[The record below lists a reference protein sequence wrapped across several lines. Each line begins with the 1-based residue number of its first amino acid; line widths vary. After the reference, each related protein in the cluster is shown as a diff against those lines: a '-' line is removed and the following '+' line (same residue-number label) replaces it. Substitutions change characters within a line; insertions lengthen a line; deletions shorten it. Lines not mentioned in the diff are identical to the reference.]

1 MVRESLNRCTIF
13 ANLTHCVPPSSEAE
27 GYKNQPRLQCADFD
41 SVLDS
46 ECDRRRES
54 SRPRE
59 ASSGLTE
66 KMVMKHLRWRKYA
79 AFSAA
84 CAAKEIC
91 CICEEDYGE
100 GDNVGMLS
108 CGDGFHFV
116 CVGRW
121 LRQRNACLICRKTA
135 LLSIV

>member
-1 MVRESLNRCTIF
+1 MLKSSQTFRQ
-13 ANLTHCVPPSSEAE
+13 LTSPADYGEAAQKH
-27 GYKNQPRLQCADFD
+27 GGIPGQQT
-41 SVLDS
+41 
-46 ECDRRRES
+46 
-54 SRPRE
+54 RE

-108 CGDGFHFV
+108 CGHGFHFV

-121 LRQRNACLICRKTA
+121 LRQRNACLICGKTA